1 MIANRKIRITLKFC
15 ISPFLASS
23 IVPPIADGKPAT
35 IPAKIIIEIPFPT
48 PRSVICSPNQIR
60 NIVPVT
66 SVTTPVIKNPT
77 PGSRTR
83 VVVEVF

>member
-1 MIANRKIRITLKFC
+1 MSITLKFC

-35 IPAKIIIEIPFPT
+35 IPANIMIDIPFPT
-48 PRSVICSPNQIR
+48 PLSVICSPNQIK

-66 SVTTPVIKNPT
+66 RVTTPVMKNPT
-77 PGSRTR
+77 PGSRTN
-83 VVVEVF
+83 VVVDVF